1 MVEDNVALAANE
13 KAPQP
18 EPVRPVSLI
27 PVFFGVFIVA
37 VIAVAAYLTQR
48 GVSDSAAWVL
58 HTYDV
63 RSELQNLQTQLAEIR
78 GSALAYGMSG
88 DESQLQLF
96 RQHSQYIAS
105 ASEHLR
111 KLTADNAQQQQRLS
125 ELESLSRNYIAQ
137 LQSITA
143 SGAAPASSSPAKS
156 AAIRDL
162 ASQESQLAGVVRRMD
177 EEEIKL
183 LSQRLGTWN
192 RLFWRTAFVLA
203 LALFAALGFLAYN
216 FRLLSREIIRT
227 QDLERIQLE
236 NVRSSRALSARI
248 LELQDSERR
257 RIARELHDSVGQ
269 YLVGLK
275 INLEQLLST
284 RANLSAAHER
294 LLTETV
300 DLTERSMMEVR
311 TISHLLHPPLLDE
324 VGLESATRWYAD
336 GFAKRCAL
344 KVSLHLDHIS
354 NRLPKEVELAL
365 FRVLQESLTNVHR
378 HASAKSIEV
387 VLTCSTGHVVLSV
400 IDDGKGISP
409 EVLTRFRSGTA
420 TGVGLAGMRERLA
433 ELDGTLE
440 VEQRTRGTAIRATIP
455 VSECTSEREPME
467 TTAVSS
473 SLQTV
478 ESRLC
483 AVRR

>member
-13 KAPQP
+13 EAPQP
-18 EPVRPVSLI
+18 RPVRPVSLI
-27 PVFFGVFIVA
+27 PILFGFFIIA

-48 GVSDSAAWVL
+48 GVSNSTNWVL

-63 RSELQNLQTQLAEIR
+63 RSELQNFQTQLAEIR
-78 GSALAYGMSG
+78 GSALVYGMSG

-96 RQHSQYIAS
+96 RQHSQYISS
-105 ASEHLR
+105 AFDDLR
-111 KLTADNAQQQQRLS
+111 KLTTDNAAQQQRLS

-137 LQSITA
+137 LQSTTV
-143 SGAAPASSSPAKS
+143 SAAAASSSAAKS
-156 AAIRDL
+156 DAIRDL
-162 ASQESQLAGVVRRMD
+162 DSQEAQVNGVVRRMD

-183 LSQRLGTWN
+183 LSQRLATWN

-203 LALFAALGFLAYN
+203 LAVFAALGLLAYN
-216 FRLLSREIIRT
+216 FRLLSSEIVRT
-227 QDLERIQLE
+227 QELERIQRE

-248 LELQDSERR
+248 LDLQDAERR

-275 INLEQLLST
+275 INLEQLLGT
-284 RANLSAAHER
+284 RANLSPTHEK
-294 LLTETV
+294 LLAETI
-300 DLTERSMMEVR
+300 DLTERSMLEVR

-344 KVSLHLDHIS
+344 KVSLHLDHIT

-378 HASAKSIEV
+378 HAGAKSIEV
-387 VLTCSTGHVVLSV
+387 VLTCSTGHVALSV
-400 IDDGKGISP
+400 IDDGKGISS
-409 EVLTRFRSGTA
+409 EVLTRFRSGSA
-420 TGVGLAGMRERLA
+420 SGVGLAGMRERLA

-440 VEQRTRGTAIRATIP
+440 VEQRSRGTAVRASIP
-455 VSECTSEREPME
+455 VEECASEPKPME
-467 TTAVSS
+467 TSAV
-473 SLQTV
+473 
-478 ESRLC
+478 
-483 AVRR
+483 

>member
-1 MVEDNVALAANE
+1 MIENDVALDANE

-18 EPVRPVSLI
+18 RPVRPVSLFPI
-27 PVFFGVFIVA
+27 LFGFFIIA

-48 GVSDSAAWVL
+48 GVSNSTNWIL

-78 GSALAYGMSG
+78 GSALAYSMSG

-96 RQHSQYIAS
+96 RQHYQYVSS
-105 ASEHLR
+105 ALDDLR
-111 KLTADNAQQQQRLS
+111 KLTADNAGQQQRLS
-125 ELESLSRNYIAQ
+125 ELESLSQNYIGQ
-137 LQSITA
+137 LQSTTVSDRA
-143 SGAAPASSSPAKS
+143 VSSSTAKS

-162 ASQESQLAGVVRRMD
+162 DSQESQVNGVVRRMD

-183 LSQRLGTWN
+183 LSQRLATWN
-192 RLFWRTAFVLA
+192 HLSWRTAFVLA
-203 LALFAALGFLAYN
+203 LALVAALGFLVYN
-216 FRLLSREIIRT
+216 FRLLSREILRT
-227 QDLERIQLE
+227 QDLERVQRE

-275 INLEQLLST
+275 INLEQLLT
-284 RANLSAAHER
+284 IRANLSPTHEN
-294 LLTETV
+294 LLAETI
-300 DLTERSMMEVR
+300 DLTERSMVEVR

-344 KVSLHLDHIS
+344 KVSLHLDHIT

-387 VLTCSTGHVVLSV
+387 VLTCSTGHVVLCV
-400 IDDGKGISP
+400 IDDGGGIST
-409 EVLTRFRSGTA
+409 EVLTRFRSGRA
-420 TGVGLAGMRERLA
+420 SGVGLAGMRERLA

-440 VEQRTRGTAIRATIP
+440 VEKRTHGTAVRATIP
-455 VSECTSEREPME
+455 VEECTSEPKPME
-467 TTAVSS
+467 TNAV
-473 SLQTV
+473 
-478 ESRLC
+478 
-483 AVRR
+483 

>member
-1 MVEDNVALAANE
+1 MAEDNVALAANE
-13 KAPQP
+13 KTPQP
-18 EPVRPVSLI
+18 RLVRTVSLI
-27 PVFFGVFIVA
+27 PVFFGFFIIA

-48 GVSDSAAWVL
+48 GVSNSTNWVL
-58 HTYDV
+58 HSYDV
-63 RSELQNLQTQLAEIR
+63 RSELQNFQTQLAEIR
-78 GSALAYGMSG
+78 GSALAYSMSG

-96 RQHSQYIAS
+96 RQHSQYVSS
-105 ASEHLR
+105 ALDDLR
-111 KLTADNAQQQQRLS
+111 KLTPDNVQQQQRLS
-125 ELESLSRNYIAQ
+125 ELESLSKNYIAQ
-137 LQSITA
+137 LQSATV
-143 SGAAPASSSPAKS
+143 SGVAPASISPAKS
-156 AAIRDL
+156 VAISALDSQ
-162 ASQESQLAGVVRRMD
+162 ASEVNSVVRRMD
-177 EEEIKL
+177 EDEIKL
-183 LSQRLGTWN
+183 LSQRLATWN
-192 RLFWRTAFVLA
+192 RLFWRTTFVLA
-203 LALFAALGFLAYN
+203 LALVAALGFLAYN

-227 QDLERIQLE
+227 QDLERIQRE

-284 RANLSAAHER
+284 GTNLSTAHEK

-300 DLTERSMMEVR
+300 ELTERSMMEVR

-344 KVSLHLDHIS
+344 KVSLHLDRIG

-378 HASAKSIEV
+378 HANAKSIEV
-387 VLTCSTGHVVLSV
+387 VLTCSTGHIVLSV
-400 IDDGKGISP
+400 IDDGKGISA
-409 EVLTRFRSGTA
+409 EVLTRFRSGSA
-420 TGVGLAGMRERLA
+420 SGVGLAGMRERLA

-440 VEQRTRGTAIRATIP
+440 VEQRSRGTAVRATIP
-455 VSECTSEREPME
+455 VAECVSEPTPMQAS
-467 TTAVSS
+467 AV
-473 SLQTV
+473 
-478 ESRLC
+478 
-483 AVRR
+483 

>member
-1 MVEDNVALAANE
+1 MIEDNVALAANE
-13 KAPQP
+13 KVPQSNP
-18 EPVRPVSLI
+18 ARPVSLI
-27 PVFFGVFIVA
+27 PVFFGFFIIA

-48 GVSDSAAWVL
+48 GVSNSAAWVL

-63 RSELQNLQTQLAEIR
+63 RSELQNLQSQLAEIR
-78 GSALAYGMSG
+78 GSAIAYSMSG
-88 DESQLQLF
+88 AESQLQLF
-96 RQHSQYIAS
+96 RQHSQYISDAT
-105 ASEHLR
+105 EHLR
-111 KLTADNAQQQQRLS
+111 KLTADNAGQQQRLS
-125 ELESLSRNYIAQ
+125 ELESLSKNYIAQ
-137 LQSITA
+137 LQSTTV
-143 SGAAPASSSPAKS
+143 SVVPASSSPAKS

-162 ASQESQLAGVVRRMD
+162 DSQESQLAGVVRRMD

-192 RLFWRTAFVLA
+192 RLFWRAAFVLA

-216 FRLLSREIIRT
+216 FRLLSREIVRT
-227 QDLERIQLE
+227 QELERFQRE

-248 LELQDSERR
+248 LDLQDAERR

-275 INLEQLLST
+275 INLEQLLGA
-284 RANLSAAHER
+284 RANLSSAHEK
-294 LLTETV
+294 LLDDTV
-300 DLTERSMMEVR
+300 DLTERSINEVR

-344 KVSLHLDHIS
+344 NVNLDLDRIT

-378 HASAKSIEV
+378 HAGAKSIEI

-400 IDDGKGISP
+400 IDDGKGISS

-420 TGVGLAGMRERLA
+420 IGVGLAGMRERLA

-440 VEQRTRGTAIRATIP
+440 VEQRSRGTAIRATIP
-455 VSECTSEREPME
+455 VAECASEREPME
-467 TTAVSS
+467 TSAV
-473 SLQTV
+473 
-478 ESRLC
+478 
-483 AVRR
+483 

>member
-1 MVEDNVALAANE
+1 L
-13 KAPQP
+13 
-18 EPVRPVSLI
+18 
-27 PVFFGVFIVA
+27 FGVFIIA

-48 GVSDSAAWVL
+48 GVGNSTNWVL

-63 RSELQNLQTQLAEIR
+63 RSELQNFQTQLAEIR

-96 RQHSQYIAS
+96 RQHSQYISS
-105 ASEHLR
+105 ALDDLR
-111 KLTADNAQQQQRLS
+111 KLTADSAGQQQRLS
-125 ELESLSRNYIAQ
+125 ELESLSKNYIAQ
-137 LQSITA
+137 LQSTTV
-143 SGAAPASSSPAKS
+143 SGAGPASISPAKS
-156 AAIRDL
+156 AAISALDSQ
-162 ASQESQLAGVVRRMD
+162 ASQVNGVVRRMD

-183 LSQRLGTWN
+183 LSHRLATWN

-203 LALFAALGFLAYN
+203 LALVAALGFLAYN

-227 QDLERIQLE
+227 QDLERIQRQ

-284 RANLSAAHER
+284 RANLSPTQEK
-294 LLTETV
+294 LLAETV

-344 KVSLHLDHIS
+344 KVGLHLDHIS

-378 HASAKSIEV
+378 HASAKSVEV
-387 VLTCSTGHVVLSV
+387 ILTCSTGHVLSV
-400 IDDGKGISP
+400 IDDGRGISS
-409 EVLTRFRSGTA
+409 EVLTRFRSGRA
-420 TGVGLAGMRERLA
+420 SGVGLAGMRERLA

-440 VEQRTRGTAIRATIP
+440 VEQRSRGTAVRATVP
-455 VSECTSEREPME
+455 VAECASEPTPLETS
-467 TTAVSS
+467 AV
-473 SLQTV
+473 
-478 ESRLC
+478 
-483 AVRR
+483 

>member
-13 KAPQP
+13 KALRP
-18 EPVRPVSLI
+18 ESVRPVSLV
-27 PVFFGVFIVA
+27 PVLFGFFIIV

-48 GVSDSAAWVL
+48 GVSNSTNWVL

-63 RSELQNLQTQLAEIR
+63 RNELQNLQTQLAEIR
-78 GSALAYGMSG
+78 GSALAYSGPG
-88 DESQLQLF
+88 DESRLQLF
-96 RQHSQYIAS
+96 RQHSQYIS
-105 ASEHLR
+105 SVFDDLR
-111 KLTADNAQQQQRLS
+111 KLTTDNAAQQQRLS

-137 LQSITA
+137 LQSTTV
-143 SGAAPASSSPAKS
+143 SAAAASSSAAKS

-162 ASQESQLAGVVRRMD
+162 DSQETQVNGAVRRMD

-183 LSQRLGTWN
+183 LSQRLATWN

-203 LALFAALGFLAYN
+203 LAVFAALGLLAYN
-216 FRLLSREIIRT
+216 FRLLSREIVRT
-227 QDLERIQLE
+227 QDLERIQRE

-275 INLEQLLST
+275 INLEQLLNT
-284 RANLSAAHER
+284 RADLSAAHEK

-344 KVSLHLDHIS
+344 KVSLDLDHIT

-365 FRVLQESLTNVHR
+365 FRVLQESLSNVHR
-378 HASAKSIEV
+378 HASAASIEV
-387 VLTCSTGHVVLSV
+387 ILTCSTGHIVLSV
-400 IDDGKGISP
+400 IDDGRGISS
-409 EVLTRFRSGTA
+409 EVLTRFRSGRA
-420 TGVGLAGMRERLA
+420 SGVGLAGMRERLA
-433 ELDGTLE
+433 ELGGILE
-440 VEQRTRGTAIRATIP
+440 VEQRSRGTAVRATIP
-455 VSECTSEREPME
+455 VAECASEPTPLETS
-467 TTAVSS
+467 V
-473 SLQTV
+473 V
-478 ESRLC
+478 
-483 AVRR
+483 